1 MLFNDS
7 RIISFFEQGV
17 IRRRSIQVNV
27 FRVEESEEPPFG
39 VWPHRMSA
47 MLAYLSCTVGI
58 FNISR
63 FAIFSVHFGG
73 NTLTLC
79 NLFDS

>member
-1 MLFNDS
+1 MMYDIYRN
-7 RIISFFEQGV
+7 
-17 IRRRSIQVNV
+17 
-27 FRVEESEEPPFG
+27 EETEEPPFG

-47 MLAYLSCTVGI
+47 MLACLSCTVGI

-73 NTLTLC
+73 NELLH
-79 NLFDS
+79 NWFHLISWYLYNGSFLLLQRAS

>member
-1 MLFNDS
+1 MRIFCRND
-7 RIISFFEQGV
+7 ETD
-17 IRRRSIQVNV
+17 
-27 FRVEESEEPPFG
+27 EPPFG

-47 MLAYLSCTVGI
+47 MLACLSCTVGI

-73 NTLTLC
+73 MKYVTQ
-79 NLFDS
+79 

>member
-1 MLFNDS
+1 MIHHFSYIEYLFKN
-7 RIISFFEQGV
+7 RINESVMIFCR
-17 IRRRSIQVNV
+17 I
-27 FRVEESEEPPFG
+27 EETEEPPFG

-47 MLAYLSCTVGI
+47 MLACLSCTVGI

-73 NTLTLC
+73 NEWT
-79 NLFDS
+79 FM